1 MSVTRQRWLDEGLS
15 VLAEE
20 GAAGLRIDRLA
31 SRLGL
36 TKGSFF
42 HHFAGAAGYR
52 TALLEYYEGL
62 TLGTLSAA
70 FEARHGEDTRATL
83 AWLTELATAG
93 DDSIRR
99 PELDLAVRAWASSDA
114 EVRAVQARIDAAVID
129 ALQTTW
135 RPMVETDAAARTA
148 ALVPYLVSLGAAV
161 TVPPISADELRGVY
175 ELLLEAVP
183 VRARSSRAPSR
194 RR

>member
-62 TLGTLSAA
+62 TLGALSAA
-70 FEARHGEDTRATL
+70 LETRRGEGTRATL
-83 AWLTELATAG
+83 AWLTDLATA

-129 ALQTTW
+129 ALQNTW
-135 RPMVETDAAARTA
+135 RPLVETDAAARTA

-183 VRARSSRAPSR
+183 VRARSSTAPSR